1 MINNSL
7 RDIAEKL
14 NQLACKECT
23 KGWISDRDKST
34 DPIKDILD
42 CFENGLITNKLKD
55 RLIKE
60 TNEIKTEI

>member
-1 MINNSL
+1 MIEKNIKE
-7 RDIAEKL
+7 IAEKL
-14 NQLACKECT
+14 NNLACKECT
-23 KGWISDRDKST
+23 KGWMSDRDQST

-60 TNEIKTEI
+60 TNEIKNEI

>member
-1 MINNSL
+1 MINKNL
-7 RDIAEKL
+7 RDIADTL

-23 KGWISDRDKST
+23 KGWIFDRDKST
-34 DPIKDILD
+34 DPLDDILA

-60 TNEIKTEI
+60 TNEIKNEI

>member
-60 TNEIKTEI
+60 INEIKNEI

>member
-23 KGWISDRDKST
+23 KGGISDRDKST

-60 TNEIKTEI
+60 TTEIKNEI

>member
-1 MINNSL
+1 MINNNL

-23 KGWISDRDKST
+23 KGWLSDCDKAT

-60 TNEIKTEI
+60 TNEIQNQI

>member
-1 MINNSL
+1 MINNNL

-23 KGWISDRDKST
+23 KGWISDLDKST

-42 CFENGLITNKLKD
+42 CFENGLITDKLKD

-60 TNEIKTEI
+60 TNEIKNEI